1 MPYTEMFEAKMLPYT
16 KMFRAKS
23 KKKHQRG
30 FVLIGAISVAL
41 SKLMLSWWYWGDQL
55 RDWASEGCNQS
66 EFQNIF
72 ISVLKRIRLLKVFPG
87 LFEVVANNIGTK
99 QTDS

>member
-30 FVLIGAISVAL
+30 FVLTGALGVAL
-41 SKLMLSWWYWGDQL
+41 GKLMLNWWRLSVIFAPMQHKIPILAVGVGERVQRVDAAFDV
-55 RDWASEGCNQS
+55 RD
-66 EFQNIF
+66 
-72 ISVLKRIRLLKVFPG
+72 LHML
-87 LFEVVANNIGTK
+87 VARTG
-99 QTDS
+99 